1 MTKPLS
7 LENWI
12 SSINE
17 PDSVDRPQQRQ
28 EGESYV
34 EVFLAQGQLFVGAH
48 LRAGEIHGD
57 DDGQV
62 VVKAVP
68 AVSSTLALCLYGFAF
83 LKR

>member
-1 MTKPLS
+1 MFR
-7 LENWI
+7 NWI

-34 EVFLAQGQLFVGAH
+34 EVLLAQGQLFVWAH
-48 LRAGEIHGD
+48 LWAGEIHG

-68 AVSSTLALCLYGFAF
+68 AVSCLLVLDFGFMTF